1 LRSASSKPTA
11 SAPHR
16 SQLPAWFV
24 TLLVTTLAWGTFAFG
39 SVYPWAYVPLLVSC
53 ALLGVFGLIIGRQS
67 SAISRNAAFVAALGA
82 IVVATLLQLLP
93 LPPAV
98 LGAVSPAT
106 DPFARATDLT
116 APGLWRPLSIYPVAT
131 IRSLLM
137 LAAFLVFFV
146 GLLKAFSRHSAMQV
160 GKTLVVL
167 GVVLA
172 VVGIVQKATLGAD
185 VWAGMKIYG
194 FWRPRYNLVTPFGPF
209 VNKNHFAGWMA
220 MAIPLTLGIMGSV
233 LASARYV
240 RADARSQMLWFSTRE
255 GGQFLLLGF
264 SALLMTAAAFMT
276 LSRSGIGA
284 LLLTVP
290 LVGIVATAGHASRRL
305 RVAITSVLVLLLLG
319 GAVWAGTSATLS
331 RLAEG
336 SETLGFRLAIWRD
349 ALTIFRDFPITGTG
363 LNTFGAATLVYQTAN
378 RHMHFQEA
386 HNEYLQL
393 LAEGGLLLAI
403 PIVVAMAGLVRG
415 IVRRFRSPGDPEVYW
430 LRVGAVGGLLAIALQ
445 SLLEFSLQMPGNA
458 ALFVVLLAIA
468 LHTSRTATRTAR

>member
-1 LRSASSKPTA
+1 M
-11 SAPHR
+11 
-16 SQLPAWFV
+16 
-24 TLLVTTLAWGTFAFG
+24 TLAWGTFAFG
-39 SVYPWAYVPLLVSC
+39 SVYPWAYVPLLISC
-53 ALLGVFGLIIGRQS
+53 ALVGALGLIIGRQS
-67 SAISRNAAFVAALGA
+67 SAISRNAAFVGALGA
-82 IVVATLLQLLP
+82 IFVAALLQLLP
-93 LPPAV
+93 LPQA
-98 LGAVSPAT
+98 LLAALSPAA
-106 DPFARATDLT
+106 DPFARASDP
-116 APGLWRPLSIYPVAT
+116 AASGVWRPLSIYPVAT

-137 LAAFLVFFV
+137 LAALLVFFL
-146 GLLKAFSRHSAMQV
+146 GLLKAFSRYSAVQV

-172 VVGIVQKATLGAD
+172 VVGIVQKAMFGGD
-185 VWAGMKIYG
+185 VYTGMRIYG
-194 FWRPRYNLVTPFGPF
+194 FWRPRYSLVTPFGPF
-209 VNKNHFAGWMA
+209 VNKNHYAGWMA
-220 MAIPLTLGIMGSV
+220 MAIPLTLGIMGSA
-233 LASARYV
+233 LATARYV

-255 GGQFLLLGF
+255 GGQFLLFGF

-284 LLLTVP
+284 LLVTVP
-290 LVGIVATAGHASRRL
+290 LISILATAGHASRRI

-319 GAVWAGTSATLS
+319 GAVWAGSSATLT

-349 ALTIFRDFPITGTG
+349 ALTMFRDFPVTGTG

-403 PIVVAMAGLVRG
+403 PIVTAMAAFVWAV
-415 IVRRFRSPGDPEVYW
+415 VRRFRSSEDPEVYW
-430 LRVGAVGGLLAIALQ
+430 LRVGAVGGLVAIALQ

-458 ALFVVLLAIA
+458 ALFVALLAIA
-468 LHTSRTATRTAR
+468 LHTSRSASRTAR

>member
-1 LRSASSKPTA
+1 L
-11 SAPHR
+11 
-16 SQLPAWFV
+16 FV
-24 TLLVTTLAWGTFAFG
+24 TLLVMTLAWGTFAFG
-39 SVYPWAYVPLLVSC
+39 GVYPWAYVPLLISC
-53 ALLGVFGLIIGRQS
+53 ALVGAFGLIIGRQS
-67 SAISRNAAFVAALGA
+67 SAISRNAPFVAALAA
-82 IVVATLLQLLP
+82 IFVAALLQLLP
-93 LPPAV
+93 LPPVA
-98 LGAVSPAT
+98 LAAVSPAT

-116 APGLWRPLSIYPVAT
+116 AAAVWRPLSIYPAAT
-131 IRSLLM
+131 GRSLFM
-137 LAAFLVFFV
+137 LAALVVFFL
-146 GLLKAFSRHSAMQV
+146 GLLKAFSRYSAIQI
-160 GKTLVVL
+160 GKALVVL

-185 VWAGMKIYG
+185 VWGGMKIYG

-220 MAIPLTLGIMGSV
+220 MVIPLTLGVMGGV
-233 LASARYV
+233 LASSARYV

-276 LSRSGIGA
+276 LSRSGIGS
-284 LLLTVP
+284 LLVTVP
-290 LVGIVATAGHASRRL
+290 LIGVVATAGHASRRL

-319 GAVWAGTSATLS
+319 GAVWAGTNATLT

-336 SETLGFRLAIWRD
+336 SETLAFRLAIWRD
-349 ALTIFRDFPITGTG
+349 AMTVFRDFPITGTG

-378 RHMHFQEA
+378 RNMHFQEA

-403 PIVVAMAGLVRG
+403 PIVIAMAALVRG
-415 IVRRFRSPGDPEVYW
+415 IVRRFQSSDDPEVYW
-430 LRVGAVGGLLAIALQ
+430 LRVGAVGGLVAIALQ
-445 SLLEFSLQMPGNA
+445 SLVEFSLQMPGNA

-468 LHTSRTATRTAR
+468 LHTSRKVSTTAR